1 MNQPLP
7 AKRAPRKRQKKKPS
21 KFLRPDISGENSVMA
36 KIKADPVKYAD
47 YLAKKKAGIRKKP
60 GRRAGVPDGFSEKQW
75 PYQKRKARKRTQLI
89 MKRMAERKIFEPDN
103 DVAEKAIETCVKILS
118 IPGEE
123 RTRLQAAKTLLEFT
137 QKKPVAA
144 NEVTLKRAEEFLDA
158 IAKDE
163 NIDPGTDGGSEEA

>member
-1 MNQPLP
+1 
-7 AKRAPRKRQKKKPS
+7 
-21 KFLRPDISGENSVMA
+21 
-36 KIKADPVKYAD
+36 
-47 YLAKKKAGIRKKP
+47 
-60 GRRAGVPDGFSEKQW
+60 
-75 PYQKRKARKRTQLI
+75 